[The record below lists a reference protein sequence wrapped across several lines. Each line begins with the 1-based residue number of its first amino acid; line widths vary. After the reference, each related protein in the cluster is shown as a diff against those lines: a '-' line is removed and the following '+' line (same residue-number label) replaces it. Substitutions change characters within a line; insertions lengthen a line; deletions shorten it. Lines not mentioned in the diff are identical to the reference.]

1 MLQPMHFVDQRPTPY
16 ATVADFFKTFTDEMH
31 SLNVL
36 SLLLT
41 ADKDKAEECFVCAMG
56 ECVEGIIV
64 FMEWEKLL
72 SVYEPTLQPLCRSC
86 SDELNKSR
94 SRCRACRP

>member
-1 MLQPMHFVDQRPTPY
+1 
-16 ATVADFFKTFTDEMH
+16 MH

-56 ECVEGIIV
+56 ECVEGIVV
-64 FMEWEKLL
+64 FMEWAHLWA
-72 SVYEPTLQPLCRSC
+72 R
-86 SDELNKSR
+86 
-94 SRCRACRP
+94 RAVSLASENVRF